1 MRVTGTA
8 AKGCSACACR
18 TEWPIVTGAAAG
30 LGATY
35 AHAIAREGGRV
46 VVVDVADGEGTVAGI
61 RARGGQAMASRA
73 DLSDEAQV
81 QQMVTRVMA
90 ECGRIDIL
98 VNNAGGAGQEAAES
112 AIDKVDRAH
121 WDTIMAMNL
130 TSTML
135 CLKHVAPHMRRQG
148 SGKIVNVSSRA
159 ARGTAWFGQVTPEY
173 IAAKI
178 GVIGLTRQVAK
189 ELGPHGINVNC
200 LVPSFTVS
208 GPALQAAWDNMTAEE
223 RDHMLAA
230 TPLRRLPAPAELASV
245 VVFLVSDESS
255 YVTGACLDVN
265 GGSLMA

>member
-1 MRVTGTA
+1 MRLQDKVA
-8 AKGCSACACR
+8 
-18 TEWPIVTGAAAG
+18 IVTGAAGG

-35 AHAIAREGGRV
+35 AQAIAREGGRV
-46 VVVDVADGEGTVAGI
+46 VVVDVMDGEGTARDI
-61 RARGGQAMASRA
+61 RALGRQARVLQA
-73 DLSDEAQV
+73 DLTDEQQV
-81 QQMVTRVMA
+81 QELVDRVV
-90 ECGRIDIL
+90 EEFGRIDIL
-98 VNNAGGAGQEAAES
+98 INNAGGAGQQAAES
-112 AIDKVDRAH
+112 EIEKIDRSH
-121 WDTIMAMNL
+121 WDEIIAINL

-135 CLKHVAPHMRRQG
+135 CIKHVAPHMKRQQ

-173 IAAKI
+173 ICAKI
-178 GVIGLTRQVAK
+178 GVIGLTRQLAK

-208 GPALQAAWDNMTAEE
+208 GPALQAAWDHMSEEE
-223 RDHMLAA
+223 RTNMIEA
-230 TPLRRLPAPAELASV
+230 TPLRRLPNPEELASV

>member
-1 MRVTGTA
+1 MRLRDRVA
-8 AKGCSACACR
+8 
-18 TEWPIVTGAAAG
+18 IVTGAATG
-30 LGATY
+30 LGAAY

-46 VVVDVADGEGTVAGI
+46 VVVDVADGEGTVGKI
-61 RARGGQAMASRA
+61 RACGESALALRA
-73 DLSDEAQV
+73 DLTDEDDVAR
-81 QQMVTRVMA
+81 MVARVA
-90 ECGRIDIL
+90 DEYGRVDIL
-98 VNNAGGAGQEAAES
+98 VNNAGGAGQQAAES
-112 AIDKVDRAH
+112 EIEKIDRAH
-121 WDTIMAMNL
+121 WDEIMAINL

-135 CLKHVAPHMRRQG
+135 CMKYVAPHMQRQG

-200 LVPSFTVS
+200 LVPSFTIS
-208 GPALQAAWDNMTAEE
+208 GPALQAAWENMTDAE
-223 RDHMLAA
+223 RSHMIEA
-230 TPLRRLPAPAELASV
+230 TPLRRLPDPAELASV

>member
-1 MRVTGTA
+1 MRLRDRVA
-8 AKGCSACACR
+8 
-18 TEWPIVTGAAAG
+18 IVTGAAAG
-30 LGATY
+30 LGAAY

-46 VVVDVADGEGTVAGI
+46 VVVDVADGEGTVCKI
-61 RARGGQAMASRA
+61 RACGGSALALRA
-73 DLSDEAQV
+73 DLTDEDDVAR
-81 QQMVTRVMA
+81 MVARVVD
-90 ECGRIDIL
+90 EYGRIDIL
-98 VNNAGGAGQEAAES
+98 VNNAGGAGQRPAS
-112 AIDKVDRAH
+112 ADIDKIDRDH
-121 WDTIMAMNL
+121 WDEIMAMNL

-135 CLKHVAPHMRRQG
+135 CIKHVAPHMKRQR

-189 ELGPHGINVNC
+189 ELGPHGITVNC

-208 GPALQAAWDNMTAEE
+208 GPALQAAWDRMTDAE
-223 RDHMLAA
+223 RTHMLEA
-230 TPLRRLPAPAELASV
+230 TPLRRLPQPEELASV

>member
-1 MRVTGTA
+1 MRLQDKVA
-8 AKGCSACACR
+8 
-18 TEWPIVTGAAAG
+18 IVTGAAAG

-46 VVVDVADGEGTVAGI
+46 VVVDVADGEGTARAI
-61 RARGGQAMASRA
+61 RARGHQALAVHTDLTVERA
-73 DLSDEAQV
+73 V
-81 QQMVTRVMA
+81 QQMVEQVVA
-90 ECGRIDIL
+90 EYGRIDIL
-98 VNNAGGAGQEAAES
+98 VNNAGGAGQRPAS
-112 AIDKVDRAH
+112 ADIDRIDREH
-121 WDTIMAMNL
+121 WDEIMAINL
-130 TSTML
+130 TATML
-135 CLKHVAPHMRRQG
+135 CMKHITPHMQRQR

-173 IAAKI
+173 ICAKI

-189 ELGPHGINVNC
+189 DLGPFGINVNC

-208 GPALQAAWDNMTAEE
+208 GPALQAAWDNMTDEE
-223 RDHMLAA
+223 QSRMIEA
-230 TPLRRLPAPAELASV
+230 TPLRRLPDPEELASV

>member
-1 MRVTGTA
+1 MRLRDRVA
-8 AKGCSACACR
+8 
-18 TEWPIVTGAAAG
+18 IVTGAAAG

-46 VVVDVADGEGTVAGI
+46 VVVDVADGAGTA
-61 RARGGQAMASRA
+61 RAIQALGRSALAVQA
-73 DLSDEAQV
+73 DLTDEEQV
-81 QQMVTRVMA
+81 QQMVAQVVD
-90 ECGRIDIL
+90 EYGRIDIL
-98 VNNAGGAGQEAAES
+98 VNNAGGAGQRPAS
-112 AIDKVDRAH
+112 ADIDKIDRDH
-121 WDTIMAMNL
+121 WDEIMAINL

-135 CLKHVAPHMRRQG
+135 CMKHVTPHMQRQG

-189 ELGPHGINVNC
+189 ELGPHGITINC
-200 LVPSFTVS
+200 LVPSFTIS
-208 GPALQAAWDNMTAEE
+208 GPALQAAWENMTDEE
-223 RDHMLAA
+223 RSRMIEA
-230 TPLRRLPAPAELASV
+230 TPLRRLPDPAELASV

>member
-1 MRVTGTA
+1 MRLQNRVA
-8 AKGCSACACR
+8 
-18 TEWPIVTGAAAG
+18 IVTGAAGG

-35 AHAIAREGGRV
+35 AGAIAREGAQT
-46 VVVDVADGEGTVAGI
+46 VVVDVADGEGTAREI
-61 RARGGQAMASRA
+61 RAQGGSALALRA
-73 DLSDEAQV
+73 DLTDEDAVARMADQV
-81 QQMVTRVMA
+81 AA
-90 ECGRIDIL
+90 EFGRIDIL
-98 VNNAGGAGQEAAES
+98 VNNAGGAGQRPAS
-112 AIDKVDRAH
+112 ADIDKIDRAH
-121 WDTIMAMNL
+121 WDEIMAINL

-135 CLKHVAPHMRRQG
+135 CMKHVTPHMQRQG

-189 ELGPHGINVNC
+189 DLGPFGINVNC

-208 GPALQAAWDNMTAEE
+208 GPALQAAWDRMTDDE
-223 RDHMLAA
+223 RSRMIEA
-230 TPLRRLPAPAELASV
+230 TPLRRLPDPAELASV

>member
-1 MRVTGTA
+1 MRLENKVA
-8 AKGCSACACR
+8 
-18 TEWPIVTGAAAG
+18 IVTGATGG

-35 AHAIAREGGRV
+35 AHAIAREGGHV
-46 VVVDVADGEGTVAGI
+46 VVVDVAKSEGTVAAI
-61 RARGGQAMASRA
+61 RAQGHRA
-73 DLSDEAQV
+73 LALQTDLTDEDEVKRLMEA
-81 QQMVTRVMA
+81 VMA

-98 VNNAGGAGQEAAES
+98 VNNAGGAGQRPAES
-112 AIDKVDRAH
+112 EIEKIDREH
-121 WDTIMAMNL
+121 WDEIIAINL

-135 CLKHVAPHMRRQG
+135 CIKYVAPHMKRQQ

-173 IAAKI
+173 ICAKI
-178 GVIGLTRQVAK
+178 GVIGLTRQLAK
-189 ELGPHGINVNC
+189 ELGPDGINVNC

-208 GPALQAAWDNMTAEE
+208 GPALQAAWEKMTDEE
-223 RDHMLAA
+223 RTTMIEA
-230 TPLRRLPAPAELASV
+230 TPLRRLPDPEELASV

>member
-1 MRVTGTA
+1 MRLRDRA
-8 AKGCSACACR
+8 A
-18 TEWPIVTGAAAG
+18 IVTGAAAG
-30 LGATY
+30 LGAVY

-46 VVVDVADGEGTVAGI
+46 AIVDVADGEGTARAI
-61 RARGGQAMASRA
+61 RALDRDALAVQA
-73 DLSDEAQV
+73 DLTDERAV
-81 QQMVTRVMA
+81 QQMVEQVVA
-90 ECGRIDIL
+90 EYGRIDIL
-98 VNNAGGAGQEAAES
+98 VNNAGGAGQRPAPAD
-112 AIDKVDRAH
+112 IDKIDREH
-121 WDTIMAMNL
+121 WDEIMAMNL

-135 CLKHVAPHMRRQG
+135 CMKHVAPHMQRQG

-189 ELGPHGINVNC
+189 ELGPHGVNVNC
-200 LVPSFTVS
+200 LVPSFTIS
-208 GPALQAAWDNMTAEE
+208 GPALEAAWDNMTDEE
-223 RDHMLAA
+223 RSHMIAA

-245 VVFLVSDESS
+245 VIFLVSDESS

>member
-1 MRVTGTA
+1 MRLRDRVA
-8 AKGCSACACR
+8 
-18 TEWPIVTGAAAG
+18 IVTGAATG

-46 VVVDVADGEGTVAGI
+46 VVVDVADGEGTARAI
-61 RARGGQAMASRA
+61 RALDHDALAVHA
-73 DLSDEAQV
+73 DLTDERAV
-81 QQMVTRVMA
+81 QQMVEQVVA
-90 ECGRIDIL
+90 AYGRIDIL
-98 VNNAGGAGQEAAES
+98 VNNAGGAGQRPAS
-112 AIDKVDRAH
+112 ADIDKIDRDH
-121 WDTIMAMNL
+121 WDEIMAMNL

-135 CLKHVAPHMRRQG
+135 CMKYVTPHMQRQG

-189 ELGPHGINVNC
+189 ELGPHGITVNC

-208 GPALQAAWDNMTAEE
+208 GPALQAAWDRMTDAE
-223 RDHMLAA
+223 RAHMLEA
-230 TPLRRLPAPAELASV
+230 TPLRRLPQPEELASV

>member
-1 MRVTGTA
+1 MRLHDRVA
-8 AKGCSACACR
+8 
-18 TEWPIVTGAAAG
+18 IVTGAAGG

-35 AHAIAREGGRV
+35 AQAIAREGGRV
-46 VVVDVADGEGTVAGI
+46 AVIDVLDGEGTAQVM
-61 RARGGQAMASRA
+61 RALGRQARAFKA
-73 DLSDEAQV
+73 DLTDEPQV
-81 QQMVTRVMA
+81 QGMVNQVM
-90 ECGRIDIL
+90 EEFGRIDIL
-98 VNNAGGAGQEAAES
+98 VNNAGGAGQQAADSE
-112 AIDKVDRAH
+112 IEKIDRAH
-121 WDTIMAMNL
+121 WDEIIAINL
-130 TSTML
+130 TTTML
-135 CLKHVAPHMRRQG
+135 CIKHVAPHMKRQQ

-178 GVIGLTRQVAK
+178 GIIGLTRQLAK

-208 GPALQAAWDNMTAEE
+208 GPALQAAWDRMSDEE
-223 RDHMLAA
+223 RAHMIEA
-230 TPLRRLPAPAELASV
+230 TPLRRLPDPAELASV

>member
-1 MRVTGTA
+1 MRLREKVA
-8 AKGCSACACR
+8 
-18 TEWPIVTGAAAG
+18 IVTGAAGG

-35 AHAIAREGGRV
+35 AHAIAREGGTV
-46 VVVDVADGEGTVAGI
+46 VVVDMANGQETARSISGLGH
-61 RARGGQAMASRA
+61 RALALKA
-73 DLSDEAQV
+73 DLTDENAV
-81 QQMVTRVMA
+81 QHMVSQALEAYGRV
-90 ECGRIDIL
+90 DIL
-98 VNNAGGAGQEAAES
+98 VNNAGGAGQQAAES
-112 AIDKVDRAH
+112 EIEKIDRAH
-121 WDTIMAMNL
+121 WDEIIASNL

-135 CLKHVAPHMRRQG
+135 CIKHVAPHMKRQQR
-148 SGKIVNVSSRA
+148 GKIVNVSSRA

-178 GVIGLTRQVAK
+178 GIIGLTRQVAK

-208 GPALQAAWDNMTAEE
+208 GPALQAAWENMTEEE
-223 RDHMLAA
+223 RSHMIEA
-230 TPLRRLPAPAELASV
+230 TPLRRLPQPSELASV